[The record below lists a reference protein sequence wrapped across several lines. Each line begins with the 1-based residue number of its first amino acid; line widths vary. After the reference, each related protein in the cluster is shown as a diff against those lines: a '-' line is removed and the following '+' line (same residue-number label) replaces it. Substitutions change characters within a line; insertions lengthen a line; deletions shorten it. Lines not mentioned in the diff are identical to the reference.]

1 MKTMSIMVALVMASI
16 AGVASDDVAKVTTN
30 NVTTGAAGVTI
41 FNTEPKAKQIEL
53 AKTDS

>member
-1 MKTMSIMVALVMASI
+1 MASI
-16 AGVASDDVAKVTTN
+16 AGAASDDVAKVTTN
-30 NVTTGAAGVTI
+30 NVTTGAAGVRI